1 MIVSEVEQQMRERKM
16 SALQSL
22 TTSSAPSSRVM
33 LYTTPGEVVDGV
45 SASEGFLKGHG
56 TQVSE
61 GELRATVSGVVERVN
76 KLVSVKPMK
85 AKYTPETGDVVVGRI
100 KMISSKRW
108 KVDINSRQEAVL
120 QLSSVNLPSGQQ
132 RRRNEA
138 DELNMSR
145 LFDTAVCFVQFRN
158 WVFNRVTVGMNPCFR
173 IYRETLSRF
182 SCAASPSLVKR
193 LPQHFHALEVAP
205 GVFIEVLIG
214 CNGFIWVGS
223 PGAATSK
230 QATNEKSKTHEE
242 ELVVVD
248 KKERENIVRVA
259 NCVRVLDEIFFYVT
273 PQSIMSIYKQSEG
286 IDAKSILTS
295 DGFLARSLRER
306 LTLERVQKKTP
317 TCFDS
322 G

>member
-1 MIVSEVEQQMRERKM
+1 MIVSEVEQQMRERSLKR
-16 SALQSL
+16 LQSL
-22 TTSSAPSSRVM
+22 TTSSAPSSRV
-33 LYTTPGEVVDGV
+33 LIFTTPGEVVEGV
-45 SASEGFLKGHG
+45 STSEGILKGHG

-76 KLVSVKPMK
+76 KLVSVKALK

-100 KMISSKRW
+100 NMISSKRW

-138 DELNMSR
+138 DELNMSQ
-145 LFDTAVCFVQFRN
+145 LFDTADVITAEVQSIFQDGAANLHARSTKYGRLFRGVLVEVC
-158 WVFNRVTVGMNPCFR
+158 
-173 IYRETLSRF
+173 
-182 SCAASPSLVKR
+182 PSLVKR
-193 LPQHFHALEVAP
+193 LPQHFHALEVTP
-205 GVFIEVLIG
+205 DVFIEVLIG

-230 QATNEKSKTHEE
+230 QDEKSKSHEE

-259 NCVRVLDEIFFYVT
+259 NCIRVLDELFFYVT
-273 PQSIMSIYKQSEG
+273 PQSIMNIYKQSEG
-286 IDAKSILTS
+286 MDPKDILTS
-295 DGFLARSLRER
+295 DAFLV
-306 LTLERVQKKTP
+306 RVIDQTR
-317 TCFDS
+317 
-322 G
+322 